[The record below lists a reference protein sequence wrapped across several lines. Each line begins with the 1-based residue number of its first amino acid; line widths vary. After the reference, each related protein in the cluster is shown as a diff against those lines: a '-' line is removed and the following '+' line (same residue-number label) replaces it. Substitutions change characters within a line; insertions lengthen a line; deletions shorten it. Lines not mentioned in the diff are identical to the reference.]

1 MKKLMIASV
10 VVAGL
15 ALSGETST
23 AEAANFGIHFG
34 HGGVHFGHGGVHVD
48 IGHRYHGHRYHGHRG
63 GHYDWHDTSHFDY
76 VPGRYRR
83 HGNHYH
89 YTPGRYYYHR
99 SGHYDYHRH

>member
-15 ALSGETST
+15 AVSGETST
-23 AEAANFGIHFG
+23 AEAADFGIHFG
-34 HGGVHFGHGGVHVD
+34 HGGVHVGHGSVRVG
-48 IGHRYHGHRYHGHRG
+48 IGGGHRGHYG
-63 GHYDWHDTSHFDY
+63 GHYDWHNTSHFDY

>member
-23 AEAANFGIHFG
+23 AEAADFGIHFG
-34 HGGVHFGHGGVHVD
+34 HGGVHVGHGSVRVG
-48 IGHRYHGHRYHGHRG
+48 IGSGHRGHYG
-63 GHYDWHDTSHFDY
+63 GHYDWHNTSHFDY